1 LAEAFRSV
9 RSALLFSKA
18 GKGLKNILITSPMPS
33 EGKTLNL
40 TGDLVI
46 GSVAS
51 LLKQAN
57 SLFSEH
63 RQVTIDFK
71 EVPRVDSAGL
81 ALLLEWVEWARDNDA
96 RIQFR
101 NVPDALIRIAR
112 LSNVEE
118 MLPLE

>member
-1 LAEAFRSV
+1 VVEEQIS
-9 RSALLFSKA
+9 
-18 GKGLKNILITSPMPS
+18 PS